1 MHLKCCLPGNFIR
14 DSTPRVYMRGW
25 LCKHHLPGI
34 DQNSRLRTKPDV
46 QHKPYRLPIYFRY
59 SEALL
64 SVRVV
69 GTFEK
74 SKFSDASSE
83 LILQTVLSKD
93 SSLKPSMFNFFWILS
108 QACSPAKVQVPRR
121 QVEIQKAS

>member
-1 MHLKCCLPGNFIR
+1 
-14 DSTPRVYMRGW
+14 MRGW
-25 LCKHHLPGI
+25 LCKHRLPGI

-46 QHKPYRLPIYFRY
+46 QHKPYRLPKYFRY

-74 SKFSDASSE
+74 SKFSDASSG
-83 LILQTVLSKD
+83 LILQAVLSKD

-108 QACSPAKVQVPRR
+108 QACSPAKAQVPRR

>member
-1 MHLKCCLPGNFIR
+1 
-14 DSTPRVYMRGW
+14 MRGW

-34 DQNSRLRTKPDV
+34 DQNSRLRANPGV
-46 QHKPYRLPIYFRY
+46 QHKPYHLSKYFRH

-69 GTFEK
+69 GTFEI
-74 SKFSDASSE
+74 SKFLDASSG
-83 LILQTVLSKD
+83 LILQAGLSKD

-108 QACSPAKVQVPRR
+108 QACSPAKARVPRR